1 MTRPSRAPRVRTC
14 LAVLTASAAVLLSAP
29 GPAAAV
35 PAPCRG
41 AALAL
46 SWAPGGTAVPGGSAP
61 GSRRTAVVEVRNN
74 GAGECTLRG
83 YPLVR
88 LARGD
93 IAETLFDQV
102 AVAPVTVSLGR
113 GSTARLILTFVA
125 AQRGGAGGID
135 PARASI
141 TLPGTA
147 AVKELPW
154 HWGPVA
160 RPATGTHPGN
170 QVSPVVP

>member
-1 MTRPSRAPRVRTC
+1 MTRPFRAPRVRTC
-14 LAVLTASAAVLLSAP
+14 LALLTVSASALLPAA

-35 PAPCRG
+35 PAPCRA

-46 SWAPGGTAVPGGSAP
+46 SWAPGGTAVPGGGEP
-61 GSRRTAVVEVRNN
+61 GARRTAVVEVRNN

-88 LARGD
+88 LGRGD
-93 IAETLFDQV
+93 AAETLFDQV

-113 GSTARLILTFVA
+113 GSTARLVLTFVA
-125 AQRGGAGGID
+125 ARQDGPGGID

-141 TLPGTA
+141 TLPGTS

-154 HWGPVA
+154 PWGPVA
-160 RPATGTHPGN
+160 RPAGGTHPGN